1 MRHKKLLFTAL
12 AFALTMCTATGVA
25 ACSKDKPDN
34 DDPKPGEQT
43 FTKPKITI
51 ASGMETLEITQG
63 TPEDEINLLV
73 GITVTDDYD
82 SGLKVTIA
90 DDGGF
95 DVNTV
100 GSYTVKYKATN
111 SKGETA
117 EVTRTVK
124 VVKAPSALVLKAE
137 KAIDSKWADGAIMKF
152 SHDLFYTLTAD
163 ETYEDYKNGVFY
175 NASESSIVLSIAG
188 GGGEAAI
195 LTKNGMVIEGRDGA
209 NGALMNVDHP
219 QRVGSTAKS
228 FVYDGTEY
236 SVASDTY
243 KYMTIPAG
251 GYAVVVTSGM
261 MGEGF
266 DYDGRSFINKNVIY
280 QYGTSVQLY
289 WEDEPETILTPYIDK
304 APIVKNCPALTV
316 ALGTSEEDM
325 RALVVSG
332 ISVSDD
338 NGTFDLSD
346 DITNLQIN
354 IDDLGGYN
362 GDEPGEYTVELNVSD
377 ANGNV
382 TNFTRKVVV
391 ADNVTNVSV
400 GSAKTGIE
408 NIVIKQNVSV
418 SDYTKVDFAI
428 YTKEFTGTVTDSAY
442 GQAFVIDNAS
452 SKIVRIYDGAN
463 AKYFDA
469 ENTAGVAGSTLE
481 TALTQQNF
489 ISLAYASLSEG
500 ETLVAFPND
509 GKNAADSA
517 RTFANANLRAG
528 FGTKIVSVDMVTIN
542 ENNVTIGNDSAT
554 FAVNVNASW
563 TNTAGYVNVYSKNYA
578 GTVQG
583 NGYGFAF
590 VIDAA
595 SGKITK
601 IYDAMN
607 GYYMDETHSALTGDT
622 NVRQKF
628 TDYNTE
634 KGFEGDAAVSTANYA
649 AHAFA
654 NLAEGETL
662 VAFPNDG
669 KNAAD
674 SARTFANANLRA
686 GFGTKIV
693 SVDMVTINENNV
705 TIGNDSATFAVNVN
719 ASWTNT
725 AGYVNVYS
733 KNYAGTVQGNGY
745 GFAFVIDAAS
755 GKITKIYDAMN
766 GYYMDETHSAL
777 TGDTNVRQKFTDY
790 NTEKGFEG
798 DAAVSTANYAA
809 HAFANLAEGEILVAF
824 PNDGA
829 NGATSART
837 FANAH
842 RTIGA
847 KISFFGIDLTK
858 I

>member
-25 ACSKDKPDN
+25 ACSNDKPDN

-452 SKIVRIYDGAN
+452 SKIVRIYDGAPRYGMHGN
-463 AKYFDA
+463 ATYTLFSGNRKVNEILLIDGYTFGLKTV
-469 ENTAGVAGSTLE
+469 TAG
-481 TALTQQNF
+481 TAKAQFKVLKNTTW
-489 ISLAYASLSEG
+489 S
-500 ETLVAFPND
+500 
-509 GKNAADSA
+509 NAA
-517 RTFANANLRAG
+517 G
-528 FGTKIVSVDMVTIN
+528 VVMMYTKDYRGEIK
-542 ENNVTIGNDSAT
+542 A
-554 FAVNVNASW
+554 
-563 TNTAGYVNVYSKNYA
+563 
-578 GTVQG
+578 
-583 NGYGFAF
+583 NGYGFA
-590 VIDAA
+590 IILNAEN
-595 SGKITK
+595 KLIKT
-601 IYDAMN
+601 YDAVN

-628 TDYNTE
+628 ADYNTE
-634 KGFEGDAAVSTANYA
+634 KGFTGDAAVSTANYV

-809 HAFANLAEGEILVAF
+809 HAFANLAEGEVLVAF
-824 PNDGA
+824 PNDSA

>member
-25 ACSKDKPDN
+25 ACSNDKPDN

-500 ETLVAFPND
+500 ETLVIAPRYGMHGNATYTLFSGNRKVNETLLID
-509 GKNAADSA
+509 GY
-517 RTFANANLRAG
+517 TFGLK
-528 FGTKIVSVDMVTIN
+528 TV
-542 ENNVTIGNDSAT
+542 
-554 FAVNVNASW
+554 
-563 TNTAGYVNVYSKNYA
+563 TAGTAKAQFKVLNAENKLIK
-578 GTVQG
+578 T
-583 NGYGFAF
+583 
-590 VIDAA
+590 
-595 SGKITK
+595 
-601 IYDAMN
+601 YDAVN
-607 GYYMDETHSALTGDT
+607 GYYMDETHSALTGDA

-628 TDYNTE
+628 ADYNTE
-634 KGFEGDAAVSTANYA
+634 KGFTGDAAVSTANYV

-662 VAFPNDG
+662 VAFPNDD

-824 PNDGA
+824 PNDSA